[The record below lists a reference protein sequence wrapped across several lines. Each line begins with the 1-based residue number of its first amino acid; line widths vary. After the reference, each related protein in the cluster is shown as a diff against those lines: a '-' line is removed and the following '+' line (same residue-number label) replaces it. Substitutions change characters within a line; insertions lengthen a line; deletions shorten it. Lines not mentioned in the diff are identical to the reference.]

1 MFAKL
6 HVGYP
11 YEFSSYAIFIF
22 RSVIDVSYMYG
33 TPDMDMLLNFAS
45 NDDGAKV

>member
-1 MFAKL
+1 M
-6 HVGYP
+6 
-11 YEFSSYAIFIF
+11 SSQVMPFFIS

-45 NDDGAKV
+45 NDDGAKVW